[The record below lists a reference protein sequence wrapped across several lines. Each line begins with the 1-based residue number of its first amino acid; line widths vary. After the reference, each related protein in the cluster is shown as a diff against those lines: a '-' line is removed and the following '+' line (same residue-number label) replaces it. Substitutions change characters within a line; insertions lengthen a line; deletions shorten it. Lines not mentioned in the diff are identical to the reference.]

1 MKKIITIVAL
11 AFTSLTFAKNIKNEE
26 MLNVSLRV
34 ETWIKI
40 YSEIEKIVLVLTNYA
55 YLYQTTCGK
64 TFGIVLN
71 KPIWELTANERE
83 DLNDKLV
90 AKNHELCDGYT
101 IPNYEV

>member
-11 AFTSLTFAKNIKNEE
+11 AKNIKNEE
-26 MLNVSLRV
+26 ALNVSLKV
-34 ETWIKI
+34 ETWAKI
-40 YSEIEKIVLVLTNYA
+40 NSEIEKVALVLTNYA

-83 DLNDKLV
+83 ALNDKLL

>member
-1 MKKIITIVAL
+1 MKKIITIVSLVFTGL
-11 AFTSLTFAKNIKNEE
+11 AFANAKNIKNEE
-26 MLNVSLRV
+26 ILNVK
-34 ETWIKI
+34 TWTKI
-40 YSEIEKIVLVLTNYA
+40 NSEIEKIVLVLTNYA

-83 DLNDKLV
+83 DLNDKLL